1 MKHSDNLRGRVR
13 RGFGPSL
20 RLACAALVFPL
31 AACDIDGVLDVEDPD
46 VTLPATLQDPSN
58 LAALRG
64 SVIADFQVGYGGAG
78 QTEGLTIAT
87 GLFTDEFYHAGT
99 FQQNRELDLRTVPE
113 SNSATTNAFRGMQR
127 ARRSAEFAVGAF
139 EATEQRNTPGHAE
152 MASLAGYTYLLIAE
166 AYCSGVPFS
175 TQEADGSLVPGMPLS
190 TAEMFDKAAS
200 YFDQG
205 LTIATAARNAAR
217 TRADTVA
224 AENQQHLARIG
235 RGRTLLNQ
243 NRYADAAAAVAGV
256 PRDYVYLVE
265 HSDNTTR
272 QNNGINGLTIVRR
285 EYGIASGQGGNGLA
299 FRQGTTSAGQDPRT
313 TWSISAA
320 GGADPRIYHWTQQR
334 FPTRATANVLASGVE
349 ATLIRAEAVLN
360 RGASAQYVDSLNSL
374 RSSAT
379 AIMGRFGANV
389 AAAAGPLV
397 ALTDPG
403 TPATRVNQFFAERAF
418 WTYGMSQR
426 LPAMR
431 RLVRQYGRAANTV
444 FPTGQYTRPGRNTGT
459 GAFTGEV
466 AFGTYGTD
474 VNFPLPLD
482 EQNNPNFTQCQNRD
496 A

>member
-1 MKHSDNLRGRVR
+1 MKHSTNLRGRVR
-13 RGFGPSL
+13 RGFGSSL

-99 FQQNRELDLRTVPE
+99 FQQNRELDLRTVPQ
-113 SNSATTNAFRGMQR
+113 SNTATTNAFRGLQR
-127 ARRSAEFAVGAF
+127 ARRGAEFAVGAF
-139 EATEQRNTPGHAE
+139 EAGELKNTAGHAE
-152 MASLAGYTYLLIAE
+152 MANLAGYTYLLIAE

-175 TQEADGSLVPGMPLS
+175 KQEADGSLVPGSPLS
-190 TAEMFDKAAS
+190 TAEMLDKASA

-205 LTIATAARNAAR
+205 LAIAQAAGTGAAATAQVN
-217 TRADTVA
+217 
-224 AENQQHLARIG
+224 LARVG
-235 RGRTLLNQ
+235 KARVLLNQ

-256 PRDYVYLVE
+256 PRDFVYLIE

-299 FRQGTTSAGQDPRT
+299 FRQGTATAGQDPRT
-313 TWSISAA
+313 PWSVSAS
-320 GGADPRIYHWTQQR
+320 GGADPRIYHWAQQR
-334 FPTRATANVLASGVE
+334 FPARGSANVLASGVE

-360 RGASAQYVDSLNSL
+360 RGAAAQYVDSLNSL
-374 RSSAT
+374 RASAT
-379 AIMGRFGANV
+379 TLLGRFQANV
-389 AAAAGPLV
+389 PASAGPLA

-403 TPATRVNQFFAERAF
+403 TPAARVNQFFAERAF
-418 WTYGMSQR
+418 WTYGMAQR

-444 FPTGQYTRPGRNTGT
+444 FPTGQYTRPGRNTAS

-474 VNFPLPLD
+474 VNFPLPID
-482 EQNNPNFTQCQNRD
+482 EQNNPNFTQCLNRD

>member
-13 RGFGPSL
+13 RGFGPSF

-64 SVIADFQVGYGGAG
+64 SVIADFQVGFGGAG

-139 EATEQRNTPGHAE
+139 EAGELKNTAGHAE
-152 MASLAGYTYLLIAE
+152 MANLAGYTYLLIAE
-166 AYCSGVPFS
+166 AFCSGVPFS
-175 TQEADGSLVPGMPLS
+175 TQEADGSLVAGMPLS
-190 TAEMFDKAAS
+190 TAEMLDKASA

-205 LTIATAARNAAR
+205 LAIAAASPAGAAATAQAN
-217 TRADTVA
+217 
-224 AENQQHLARIG
+224 LARVG
-235 RGRTLLNQ
+235 KARVLLNQ
-243 NRYADAAAAVAGV
+243 NRYADAAAAVATV
-256 PRDYVYLVE
+256 PVAFVYLIE
-265 HSDNTTR
+265 HSENTTR

-299 FRQGTTSAGQDPRT
+299 FRQGTATAGQDPRT
-313 TWSISAA
+313 PWSVSAS
-320 GGADPRIYHWTQQR
+320 GGADPRIYHWAQQR
-334 FPTRATANVLASGVE
+334 FPARGSANVLASGVE
-349 ATLIRAEAVLN
+349 AALIRAEAALN
-360 RGASAQYVDSLNSL
+360 RGASADYLPTLNTL
-374 RSSAT
+374 RAEAT
-379 AIMGRFGANV
+379 TNLGRFQANV
-389 AAAAGPLV
+389 PASAGPLA

-403 TPATRVNQFFAERAF
+403 TPAARVNQFFAERAF

-426 LPAMR
+426 LPSMR

-444 FPTGQYTRPGRNTGT
+444 FPTGQYTRPGRNTAS

>member
-1 MKHSDNLRGRVR
+1 MKRSNDLRGRVR

-20 RLACAALVFPL
+20 RLACAALVLPL

-113 SNSATTNAFRGMQR
+113 SNTATTNAFRGLQR

-139 EATEQRNTPGHAE
+139 EASELKNTANHAE
-152 MASLAGYTYLLIAE
+152 MANLAGYTYLLIAE
-166 AYCSGVPFS
+166 AFCSGVPFS
-175 TQEADGSLVPGMPLS
+175 TQDANGALVPGMPLS
-190 TAEMFDKAAS
+190 TAEMLDKASA

-205 LTIATAARNAAR
+205 LAIANAAG
-217 TRADTVA
+217 TGAAAVA
-224 AENQQHLARIG
+224 QANLARVG
-235 RGRTLLNQ
+235 KARVLLNQ
-243 NRYADAAAAVAGV
+243 NRYADAATAVAGV
-256 PRDYVYLVE
+256 PRDFVYLIE
-265 HSDNTTR
+265 HSENTTR

-299 FRQGTTSAGQDPRT
+299 FRQGTATAGQDPRT
-313 TWSISAA
+313 PWSVSAS
-320 GGADPRIYHWTQQR
+320 GGADPRIYHWAQQR
-334 FPTRATANVLASGVE
+334 FPTRGSANVLASGVE

-360 RGASAQYVDSLNSL
+360 RGAGAQYVDSLNSL
-374 RSSAT
+374 RAGAT
-379 AIMGRFGANV
+379 TLLGRFQANV
-389 AAAAGPLV
+389 PAAAGPLA
-397 ALTDPG
+397 ALTA
-403 TPATRVNQFFAERAF
+403 PATAAARVDQFFAERAF

-426 LPAMR
+426 LPALR
-431 RLVRQYGRAANTV
+431 RLVRQYGRTANSV
-444 FPTGQYTRPGRNTGT
+444 FPTGQYTRPGRNTSN

-466 AFGTYGTD
+466 AFGTYGND
-474 VNFPLPLD
+474 VNFPLPID